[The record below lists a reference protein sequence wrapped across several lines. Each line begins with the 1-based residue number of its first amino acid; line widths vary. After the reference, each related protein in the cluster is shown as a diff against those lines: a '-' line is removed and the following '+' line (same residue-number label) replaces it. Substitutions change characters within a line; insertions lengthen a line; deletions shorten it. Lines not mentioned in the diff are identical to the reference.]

1 MGFQFSSCFLV
12 DGLKDNPCYITSPGS
27 SNVDS
32 IAHNNGV
39 KKKNIQI
46 KPNYF
51 QVLNLMFLVAEQ
63 KIK

>member
-1 MGFQFSSCFLV
+1 MHKMKQNSDKNNNKNQCQICIPSVQF
-12 DGLKDNPCYITSPGS
+12 T
-27 SNVDS
+27 
-32 IAHNNGV
+32 V
-39 KKKNIQI
+39 KKKNIQM